1 MAAADKVVGLVAIK
15 VPIKKG
21 PENLLAEK
29 ILRKQN
35 IHFLSNDVF
44 EQQGKAKNKV

>member
-1 MAAADKVVGLVAIK
+1 M
-15 VPIKKG
+15 
-21 PENLLAEK
+21 LLLLLLLLLLMCGKSFKTSDEDATLEK